1 MTTEVEA
8 AQTVD
13 QAVQDGSATG
23 AESAN
28 GTSEAVGSE
37 GASAGSVDGQQQ
49 NDAQQTEAKDAPKR
63 DWVQARINELTR
75 KRHEEVERANARA
88 QAAEA
93 ELTRLRQ
100 AQTDPNAQTSQSQDV
115 QPVSAHD
122 LAEILANQ
130 RLEKIRFDER
140 CNNLVNQGKQEL
152 GEKFEEAMG
161 NLGSLGA
168 FFEQDARTGQQVPT
182 SFTQALLESDKA
194 PAVLAHLGQNKQEA
208 ARILSLTPMQQA
220 REIGRIEAQLATPK
234 PPPVSSAPAPVTPV
248 GSGASAVDGPSDK
261 DDDATW
267 LKKRNE
273 QLAAKRRR

>member
-1 MTTEVEA
+1 MTTEVAAEA
-8 AQTVD
+8 AQAAD
-13 QAVQDGSATG
+13 QATHDGSATG
-23 AESAN
+23 ADSAN
-28 GTSEAVGSE
+28 GTSEAVEGE
-37 GASAGSVDGQQQ
+37 GASAGSVEGQQQ
-49 NDAQQTEAKDAPKR
+49 DDAQQTKANDPPKR

-100 AQTDPNAQTSQSQDV
+100 AQTDPNASQSQES
-115 QPVSAHD
+115 QPISAHE
-122 LAEILANQ
+122 LAEVLANQ

-152 GEKFEEAMG
+152 GEKFEEAMS

-168 FFEQDARTGQQVPT
+168 FFEQDARTGQQIPT
-182 SFTQALLESDKA
+182 SFTQALLESEKA
-194 PAVLAHLGQNKQEA
+194 PAILAHLGQNKQEA